1 MTPDYAKAA
10 PVAAEPVAN
19 TDFIPKEVLTRYRR
33 RNEAGWK
40 RILSMTDVLDKA
52 MVEFSLERGADDAG
66 CDPYDTSSRLPRLE
80 D

>member
-1 MTPDYAKAA
+1 MTPAYAKT
-10 PVAAEPVAN
+10 PVTPTEPVAS
-19 TDFIPKEVLTRYRR
+19 TDFIPEDVLTRYRQ

-52 MVEFSLERGADDAG
+52 MVEFSLERGADEEG
-66 CDPYDTSSRLPRLE
+66 FNPYDSSSRLPKLQ